1 MKHLFHTATALFKK
15 YEEVIRYLFFGVL
28 ATALNIIIYTA
39 FNLSFGYSFA
49 NGIGNVLD
57 NIICI
62 LFAYATN
69 RAFVFQSKTVG
80 AAARKEFLQFV
91 GCRLGTLVADAAIMY
106 FGGTVMGEAFVPVAY
121 LAIWGIGVK
130 ILANVVVVVLNYIL
144 SKLIV
149 FRKQS

>member
-1 MKHLFHTATALFKK
+1 MKKLIATGTALFHQ

-28 ATALNIIIYTA
+28 ATALNIIIYTI
-39 FNLSFGYSFA
+39 FNLAFGYGFA
-49 NGIGNVLD
+49 NGIGNVID

-62 LFAYATN
+62 LFAYVTN

-80 AAARKEFLQFV
+80 AAARKEFVQFV

-106 FGGTVMGEAFVPVAY
+106 FGGTVLGEWLIPAEYVG
-121 LAIWGIGVK
+121 IWSIAMK

-149 FRKQS
+149 FKQKQ